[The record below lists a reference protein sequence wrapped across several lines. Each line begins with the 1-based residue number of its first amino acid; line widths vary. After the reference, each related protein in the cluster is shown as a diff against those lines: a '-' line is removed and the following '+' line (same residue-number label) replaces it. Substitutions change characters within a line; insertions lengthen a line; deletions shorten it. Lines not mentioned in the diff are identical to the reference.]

1 MPSFRGSCLACQS
14 PRCGSAGRL
23 VNRTVATHF
32 LFVPADSPGVSV
44 VIPVL
49 NERESLARALGSID
63 LPGIERIVVDGGS
76 SDGSPELARKLGADL
91 VLDSAP
97 GRALQ
102 IELGRRRAS
111 GEVILFLHAD
121 TRLEAGWL
129 ESLRAALHDPGV
141 AGGAFSLRFESPRLA
156 LRVIEVAVA
165 WRCRLARLPYGDQAL
180 FVRSQVLERVG
191 GIPPVP
197 LFEDLDLVRT
207 IRRSG
212 KLALL
217 ASGALTSPRRYERNG
232 VWRTVLRNLLAVAAW
247 WLGLP
252 RDRVSIWYRRA
263 PAR

>member
-1 MPSFRGSCLACQS
+1 M
-14 PRCGSAGRL
+14 
-23 VNRTVATHF
+23 
-32 LFVPADSPGVSV
+32 
-44 VIPVL
+44 
-49 NERESLARALGSID
+49 
-63 LPGIERIVVDGGS
+63 
-76 SDGSPELARKLGADL
+76 
-91 VLDSAP
+91 
-97 GRALQ
+97 
-102 IELGRRRAS
+102 
-111 GEVILFLHAD
+111 
-121 TRLEAGWL
+121 
-129 ESLRAALHDPGV
+129 
-141 AGGAFSLRFESPRLA
+141 
-156 LRVIEVAVA
+156 IEVAVA